1 MYIFPKN
8 YNFKN
13 KIGGVIDYPTA
24 IFNLLFIFLLY
35 KFISFNLL
43 FIFLLY
49 KFISIF
55 KLTLTS
61 KLIFISIFYTPIFLV
76 SIFNHNDDN
85 IICIAYYVIKF
96 LVRPKLYLYK

>member
-24 IFNLLFIFLLY
+24 IFNLLFIFLW
-35 KFISFNLL
+35 
-43 FIFLLY
+43 Y

>member
-35 KFISFNLL
+35 KFIS
-43 FIFLLY
+43 
-49 KFISIF
+49 IF

-76 SIFNHNDDN
+76 SMFNHNDDN

>member
-24 IFNLLFIFLLY
+24 IFNLLFL
-35 KFISFNLL
+35 
-43 FIFLLY
+43 FLLY

-76 SIFNHNDDN
+76 SIFNRNDDN

>member
-1 MYIFPKN
+1 MFIFPKN

-24 IFNLLFIFLLY
+24 I
-35 KFISFNLL
+35 FNLL

>member
-24 IFNLLFIFLLY
+24 IFNLLF
-35 KFISFNLL
+35 
-43 FIFLLY
+43 
-49 KFISIF
+49 
-55 KLTLTS
+55 
-61 KLIFISIFYTPIFLV
+61 IFISIFYTPIFLV

>member
-24 IFNLLFIFLLY
+24 IFNLI
-35 KFISFNLL
+35 

>member
-1 MYIFPKN
+1 MKYIFPKN

-24 IFNLLFIFLLY
+24 I
-35 KFISFNLL
+35 FNLL

>member
-24 IFNLLFIFLLY
+24 I
-35 KFISFNLL
+35 FNLL

-85 IICIAYYVIKF
+85 IICISYYVIKF

>member
-24 IFNLLFIFLLY
+24 I
-35 KFISFNLL
+35 FNLL

-96 LVRPKLYLYK
+96 LIRTNLYLLK

>member
-8 YNFKN
+8 YNFTN

-24 IFNLLFIFLLY
+24 I
-35 KFISFNLL
+35 FNLL

>member
-24 IFNLLFIFLLY
+24 I
-35 KFISFNLL
+35 FNLL

>member
-24 IFNLLFIFLLY
+24 IFNLLFL
-35 KFISFNLL
+35 
-43 FIFLLY
+43 FLLY

>member
-8 YNFKN
+8 YNFNN

-24 IFNLLFIFLLY
+24 I
-35 KFISFNLL
+35 FNLL

>member
-35 KFISFNLL
+35 KS
-43 FIFLLY
+43 
-49 KFISIF
+49 ISIF

>member
-35 KFISFNLL
+35 KFISL
-43 FIFLLY
+43 
-49 KFISIF
+49 F

-76 SIFNHNDDN
+76 SILNHNDDN

>member
-1 MYIFPKN
+1 MFIFPKN

-13 KIGGVIDYPTA
+13 KIGGVVDYPTA

-35 KFISFNLL
+35 KFIS
-43 FIFLLY
+43 IFR
-49 KFISIF
+49 
-55 KLTLTS
+55 LTLTS
-61 KLIFISIFYTPIFLV
+61 KFIFISIFYTPIFLV

>member
-35 KFISFNLL
+35 KFISL
-43 FIFLLY
+43 
-49 KFISIF
+49 F

>member
-13 KIGGVIDYPTA
+13 KIGGVVDYPTA
-24 IFNLLFIFLLY
+24 I
-35 KFISFNLL
+35 FNLL

>member
-8 YNFKN
+8 YNCKN
-13 KIGGVIDYPTA
+13 KIGGVIDDPTA
-24 IFNLLFIFLLY
+24 I
-35 KFISFNLL
+35 FNLL

>member
-35 KFISFNLL
+35 KFIS
-43 FIFLLY
+43 
-49 KFISIF
+49 IF

-61 KLIFISIFYTPIFLV
+61 KLIFISIFYTSIFLV

>member
-1 MYIFPKN
+1 MFIFPKN

-35 KFISFNLL
+35 KFF
-43 FIFLLY
+43 
-49 KFISIF
+49 SIF
-55 KLTLTS
+55 RLTLTS
-61 KLIFISIFYTPIFLV
+61 KFIFISIFYTPIFLV

>member
-24 IFNLLFIFLLY
+24 IFNLLFL
-35 KFISFNLL
+35 
-43 FIFLLY
+43 FLLY
-49 KFISIF
+49 KFISIV

>member
-35 KFISFNLL
+35 KFISIFN
-43 FIFLLY
+43 
-49 KFISIF
+49 
-55 KLTLTS
+55 LTLTS

>member
-24 IFNLLFIFLLY
+24 IFNLLFL
-35 KFISFNLL
+35 
-43 FIFLLY
+43 FLLY

-76 SIFNHNDDN
+76 SIFNHNDVFNHNDDN

>member
-24 IFNLLFIFLLY
+24 I
-35 KFISFNLL
+35 FNLL

-76 SIFNHNDDN
+76 SIFNHNADN